1 MALFQHDMA
10 GVFPPFSELKEGVL
24 PKPRRV
30 GSPMRRGV
38 PQHDIAHSQHD
49 VAGAQLTPRPQPC
62 RLPLR
67 CG

>member
-10 GVFPPFSELKEGVL
+10 GVFPPFSKLKEGVL

-30 GSPMRRGV
+30 GGPMRRGA
-38 PQHDIAHSQHD
+38 PPTRR
-49 VAGAQLTPRPQPC
+49 AGAQLTPKPQPYK
-62 RLPLR
+62 LPLR